1 MKKEA
6 IDYELREILHFT
18 PDVSSIVQEKI
29 DTAYAQIRNTE
40 TKSGHASKMNCRP
53 FVNNRKNDIYKTKN
67 NTNNFTALYLGP
79 AASIVLILG
88 FIGFSNPVMAAK
100 IPFIGRIFSIVEKQ
114 VSYPGNFS
122 EHSIEFIANDNPD
135 TNIAD
140 DSIAI
145 NTNGYSQI
153 VNGVTITLS
162 EASYTKMALYY
173 SLELYCDEG
182 FPEDFNR
189 VKNMDDYILSYDILN
204 MRSTQSFDF
213 TQADPEKYPENIIS
227 SVIDEGLPIPTSI
240 EGNYVDRNTFLGIIR
255 VDLSIVMD
263 ILGVDELPPE
273 FIYSFTIE
281 KFWGE
286 LNEFKD
292 REITNPDTGE
302 VSIIKDAI
310 NKYYEGPWSFTIPVT
325 LDPSSGHTKEINE
338 TNSDGVGISTVNK
351 TDYEISAEIILP
363 EDVNPY
369 DYIVAITDA
378 DGKILDSQGGYAQI
392 YSIYGRNTDTVYIY
406 VVDYITYMD
415 ECKAENAYRLP
426 EKALFQTKVEW

>member
-1 MKKEA
+1 MKKDA
-6 IDYELREILHFT
+6 IDYKLYETLHFT
-18 PDVSSIVQEKI
+18 PDISSIVQEKI
-29 DTAYAQIRNTE
+29 DNAYLQIKDKKIE
-40 TKSGHASKMNCRP
+40 
-53 FVNNRKNDIYKTKN
+53 NNKTKY
-67 NTNNFTALYLGP
+67 FPALYLGL
-79 AASIVLILG
+79 AASIVLVMG

-100 IPFIGRIFSIVEKQ
+100 IPFIGRIFNMVETQ
-114 VSYPGNFS
+114 IGYPGNFS
-122 EHSIEFIANDNPD
+122 EN
-135 TNIAD
+135 
-140 DSIAI
+140 AI
-145 NTNGYSQI
+145 VINSGSYSQT

-173 SLELYCDEG
+173 SLELYCEEG

-204 MRSTQSFDF
+204 MHSTQSFDF
-213 TQADPEKYPENIIS
+213 TQADPEKYPEKLIS
-227 SVIDEGLPIPTSI
+227 QIIDEGLPIPTSI
-240 EGNYVDRNTFLGIIR
+240 EGNYINSNTFLGIIR

-273 FIYSFTIE
+273 FIYSFTID

-292 REITNPDTGE
+292 IEITHPDTGE

-325 LDPSSGHTKEINE
+325 LDPASAQTKEINA
-338 TNSDGVGISTVNK
+338 TNYDGVGISTVTK

-363 EDVNPY
+363 EGADRS

-392 YSIYGRNTDTVYIY
+392 YSTYGRNTDTVYIY
-406 VVDYITYMD
+406 VVDYYTYMD
-415 ECKAENAYRLP
+415 ECKADNAYLLP